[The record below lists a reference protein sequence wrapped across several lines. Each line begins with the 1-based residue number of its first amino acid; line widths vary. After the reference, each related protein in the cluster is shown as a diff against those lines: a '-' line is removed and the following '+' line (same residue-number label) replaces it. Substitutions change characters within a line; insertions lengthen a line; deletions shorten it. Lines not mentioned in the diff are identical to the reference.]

1 MNLSAQT
8 WEGWQCVLGA
18 LRGRSA
24 KADYSC
30 LLDSGRLSASF
41 PLSLGMRDTE
51 AHSGPSDMDPA
62 FIAFMGVY

>member
-1 MNLSAQT
+1 MLR
-8 WEGWQCVLGA
+8 A
-18 LRGRSA
+18 LHGRAA

-51 AHSGPSDMDPA
+51 AHSRPSDMDPA

>member
-1 MNLSAQT
+1 MLR
-8 WEGWQCVLGA
+8 A
-18 LRGRSA
+18 LHGRAA

-41 PLSLGMRDTE
+41 PLSLGMQDTE
-51 AHSGPSDMDPA
+51 AHSRPSDMDPA